1 MNPSVPPPPS
11 AAPPDPAGTP
21 IAADAAHVE
30 SLRPVAYLELKAA
43 MLLLFTL
50 ALIVG
55 SGLYLLY
62 ARGAFEPTQTL
73 VLTADDSEGV
83 VVGMDM
89 TFSGFPIGRVRRIE
103 LAETGNARIVVD
115 VAQKD
120 AHWLRESSVF
130 TLVRGVVGG
139 TNIRAYS
146 GILTDPPLPAG
157 AVRPVLRGDATAEIP
172 QLMASARELLGN
184 LNALTAQDAALGS
197 SLSNVQALTQ
207 RLNGPGGA
215 LGVLMGNEADAR
227 KIITTLERTNTL
239 LARLDGLAK
248 QADRQVFGENGKDA
262 LVPDL
267 RASVGQLNA
276 LLAETRNSLKKV
288 DAVLVEAQA
297 IGANTREATTDLGA
311 LRADVESNLRK
322 VESLVNE
329 IQRKWPFARDTEIRL
344 P

>member
-197 SLSNVQALTQ
+197 SLANVQALTQ
-207 RLNGPGGA
+207 RLNGPGVA
-215 LGVLMGNEADAR
+215 LCVLMGNETDTR

>member
-62 ARGAFEPTQTL
+62 ARGAFQPTQTL

-197 SLSNVQALTQ
+197 SLTNVQALTQ